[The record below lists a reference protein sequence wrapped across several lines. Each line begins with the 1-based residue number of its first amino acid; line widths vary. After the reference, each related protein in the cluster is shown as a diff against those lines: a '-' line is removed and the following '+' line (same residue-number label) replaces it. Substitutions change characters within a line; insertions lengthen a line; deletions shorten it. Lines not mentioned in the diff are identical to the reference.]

1 MRIALVEMNMA
12 WEDKKRNIER
22 LNNILAAV
30 KDKNIQLLLCPEM
43 SFTGF
48 SMNTKLT
55 AEECR
60 YGSQKEDNEKNVT
73 GDISSP
79 TIDAMKA
86 LSKEYGVA
94 IGFGWV
100 MASDDSLCEN
110 HYTIVS
116 DKGKVLS
123 DYAKIH
129 PFTYSGEDKY
139 FKGGDSLAF
148 CNIEDFCISTAIC
161 YDLRFPEIYQ
171 AMSEK
176 ADLIVQPACWPSKR
190 KEAWNVLLC
199 ARAIENQCYMA
210 GINCV
215 GTINDIE
222 YEGGSAI
229 YTPEGKKQ
237 TLAEA
242 VTLNSGKNIMRDM
255 PYHENIYIYDIHNDV
270 KKIRDAF
277 PVKADRRTLLYKKL

>member
-1 MRIALVEMNMA
+1 MRIALVEMNIA
-12 WEDKKRNIER
+12 WEDKKRNIEK

-48 SMNTKLT
+48 SMNTRLT
-55 AEECR
+55 AEECS
-60 YGSQKEDNEKNVT
+60 YDLQKNDNGKNV
-73 GDISSP
+73 ISDMHSP

-86 LSKEYGVA
+86 LSVKYGVS

-116 DKGKVLS
+116 GKGKVLS

-129 PFTYSGEDKY
+129 PFSYSKEDKF
-139 FKGGDSLAF
+139 FKGGENLAF

-171 AMSEK
+171 AMSPK

-237 TLAEA
+237 TVVEA
-242 VTLNSGKNIMRDM
+242 VALNSSKEDLCDM
-255 PYHENIYIYDIHNDV
+255 PCHDRIYIYDIHNDV
-270 KKIRDAF
+270 KQIREAF
-277 PVKADRRTLLYKKL
+277 PVKNDRRSLLYKKL